1 LELRLS
7 KNNHNPFIFYFG
19 WKIKDFNITDV
30 VNHFASSIFLCAST
44 ALIARSFVSQTPQ
57 HEKLYPL
64 HHNTVFEFGQYKG
77 MTLDQIAQENAS
89 YILWCTRNIK
99 KKLISRQPLNISYDY
114 YAQSNFSRTPKAHL
128 QLLCAVCTLARLNAL
143 GMF

>member
-1 LELRLS
+1 MILPFLRER
-7 KNNHNPFIFYFG
+7 
-19 WKIKDFNITDV
+19 KI
-30 VNHFASSIFLCAST
+30 HFVSSIFLCTYT
-44 ALIARSFVSQTPQ
+44 ALLARSFVSQTPQ

-99 KKLISRQPLNISYDY
+99 KKINIKATTQHLIR
-114 YAQSNFSRTPKAHL
+114 
-128 QLLCAVCTLARLNAL
+128 LLCTIQLFTNTQGSPAIAVCCLHACAFKCPSQACSDNLSCI
-143 GMF
+143 